1 MNTKTNTKLIL
12 STSHNA
18 KSFADNENEFLQKNA
33 FLKVCKLI
41 KDSLVIK
48 KIISPSDDTNFYE
61 TRGHYSILV
70 NGKRGSG
77 KTTFALTAIKLLEV
91 GKQAKQSKIDQKDQI
106 VIEKGDIEKGDIV
119 NLGILDPTLIDSKEH
134 VLLAVITKIKEKV
147 EHHFKNEFDTTRDN
161 SSMFSKHIHPLD
173 DWREALRKLAQGLQ
187 QLDGVG
193 KDSMQDSIWEDPV
206 TIMEEGLQSIKA
218 GLELNKRLHYF
229 IDKSLEL
236 LKAKA
241 FILVLDDI
249 DTFFEKGWPVL
260 ESLRKYLTTPKLVT
274 LVCGDLQLYQAQ
286 VQRQQWLQLGDLAT
300 KFESDTKNRKNHEA
314 MIHALT
320 EQYLLKVL
328 PANRRVELDVVAD
341 LGDSVDVYQDEAA
354 QQAQQTGSSIKLKDH
369 INDLIKESYLLAP
382 ETPEGRLFYNFL
394 ARRPLRMAIQ
404 MLQSLEDNQSRTGY
418 QLPVRALQNIFAD
431 WVYQQGASKLLQKSD
446 SNPLLIQ
453 QLLDVLHSSGL
464 MQDNLELL
472 PRYSDDSLNAGTAV
486 ASRLLCDYFEKNPG
500 KALDYMVRSGL
511 ARQAVYFTGSLD
523 KRPSEEDIM
532 RALSVTTSDDLLT
545 VTRQWS
551 PVVVHGLSNASTKS
565 IHLGT
570 MQILSEGT
578 FFRNRS
584 QKALKSLY
592 RTTDPRLV
600 RTYAEAENKNQLL
613 SNYSSSTPL
622 AKGINF
628 LYEYYN
634 NRDIKENSQH
644 YAISPVELQKIL
656 QNINQPELS
665 QISGLLFAVVTQG
678 NSNYTRASSLNLL
691 GFLDKLLSLVEEE
704 KEDGSATLEELIKSE
719 LKRAGQIRTYP
730 VPVDFSLLDEKGI
743 TVDKDKEEDEGDDED
758 GNAPDRTSENNNQ
771 INDSEAES
779 TEYNNLV
786 NQLAEWLRQ
795 WNNQKVAGLDY
806 PPHVWSRI
814 WQRFYYTLEQQDKAY
829 KPSQRFL
836 GIIIHRQIIG
846 FLNAVLVEELRQKK
860 DIGKDSSFYSG
871 IGLDNPVLADDIYI
885 NNLKKFESQQKSIE
899 RSPLHHHLAICPLW
913 SPFLENSLWPGIFRI
928 EPQFYLNEN
937 QIKLMDL
944 LNLVAPTRDSENAT
958 PSLWT
963 HEEIQ
968 EKVLKNDTVK
978 TVIKTM
984 IKDVETKELKNFVRT
999 HFSRTNNDT
1008 TVDSL
1013 KKIQAELQ

>member
-1 MNTKTNTKLIL
+1 MNTKLIL

-48 KIISPSDDTNFYE
+48 QIASPSDDTDFYE

-77 KTTFALTAIKLLEV
+77 KTTFALTAIKLLEA
-91 GKQAKQSKIDQKDQI
+91 GKQAKQIKLDQKDHI

-134 VLLAVITKIKEKV
+134 VLLAVITKIKGKV
-147 EHHFKNEFDTTRDN
+147 ERCFKSEPDITYDN
-161 SSMFSKHIHPLD
+161 SSMFSKYAHPLD
-173 DWREALRKLAQGLQ
+173 NWREALRKLAQGLQ

-218 GLELNKRLHYF
+218 GLELNKRLHHF

-260 ESLRKYLTTPKLVT
+260 EALRKYLTTPKLVT

-300 KFESDTKNRKNHEA
+300 KFESDTKSRKNHEA

-341 LGDSVDVYQDEAA
+341 LGDLVDVYQDETA

-369 INDLIKESYLLAP
+369 INDMIKESYLLAP
-382 ETPEGRLFYNFL
+382 APPEGRLFYNFL

-404 MLQSLEDNQSRTGY
+404 MLQSMEDN

-453 QLLDVLHSSGL
+453 QLLDILHSSGL

-472 PRYSDDSLNAGTAV
+472 PRYSDDSLNAGAAV
-486 ASRLLCDYFEKNPG
+486 ASRLLCDYFKKNPG

-511 ARQAVYFTGSLD
+511 ARQAVYFTGSSA

-532 RALSVTTSDDLLT
+532 RALSVTISDDLLT

-551 PVVVHGLSNASTKS
+551 PVVVHGLSNAGTKS

-570 MQILSEGT
+570 IQILSEGT
-578 FFRNRS
+578 FSYDRNKR
-584 QKALKSLY
+584 ALKNLY
-592 RTTDPRLV
+592 RTTDPHLV
-600 RTYAEAENKNQLL
+600 RAYAEAEDNAPLL
-613 SNYSSSTPL
+613 SSCSNSKPL
-622 AKGINF
+622 AKGMEF
-628 LYEYYN
+628 LYNYYKTYKN
-634 NRDIKENSQH
+634 DKNRGIKENSQH
-644 YAISPVELQKIL
+644 YAISPIELQEIL
-656 QNINQPELS
+656 QNIKQPGLS
-665 QISGLLFAVVTQG
+665 QTAGLLFVIVAQG

-691 GFLDKLLSLVEEE
+691 GFLDKLLSLV
-704 KEDGSATLEELIKSE
+704 KEDGATLEELIKSE

-730 VPVDFSLLDEKGI
+730 VPVDFSLLDEKGT
-743 TVDKDKEEDEGDDED
+743 TVDNDKEEDDED
-758 GNAPDRTSENNNQ
+758 GNAPDQTSENNNQ
-771 INDSEAES
+771 INDSEPES
-779 TEYNNLV
+779 AGYNNLI
-786 NQLAEWLRQ
+786 NQLAEWLRY
-795 WNNQKVAGLDY
+795 WSNQKFAGLDY

-836 GIIIHRQIIG
+836 GIIIHRQIVG
-846 FLNAVLVEELRQKK
+846 FLNAVLVEEQRQKK
-860 DIGKDSSFYSG
+860 DLDKDNSIYSE

-885 NNLKKFESQQKSIE
+885 NNLKKFESLQQSTE
-899 RSPLHHHLAICPLW
+899 LSPLHHHLAMCPLW
-913 SPFLENSLWPGIFRI
+913 SPFLENSPWPNSFRI
-928 EPQFYLNEN
+928 EPQIYLNEN
-937 QIKLMDL
+937 KKIKLRDL

-963 HEEIQ
+963 HEEIKDQ
-968 EKVLKNDTVK
+968 VLENTTIKP
-978 TVIKTM
+978 VIKKM
-984 IKDVETKELKNFVRT
+984 VENVEEKKLAEFVRDHLARVSNKAT
-999 HFSRTNNDT
+999 IEALN
-1008 TVDSL
+1008 
-1013 KKIQAELQ
+1013 KIKAE